1 MSRDGA
7 MARARALRDEL
18 TKRGVPTS
26 IEIQQG
32 RPGTPNG
39 RWFDTRFIGTMGHHI
54 VSRRSQGLTPGLALV
69 KRGRSD
75 VPGPLC
81 NGYLGFDGRA
91 RIICMGWANHPGA
104 GGAYTLPGGRI
115 PQNTGRPYLFGWEI
129 EGGLSESDWP
139 ASFRTLMGKVH
150 AATLAWLGRDER
162 SHIEHKTWAPSRKI
176 DRLGYTLA
184 SARAEVRRNSTS
196 EDDMPLNDADKKWLE
211 SNIGAPVRSARAAV
225 RDHLRWVATGDG
237 TTTFSPRTFW
247 DLTARDSRR
256 SALRTDEILANQE
269 AADAKLDSI
278 LAAAGGSD
286 GDEIKALIQQNHA
299 DTVARLEAA
308 DVERDQLRE
317 QVSQIAELVEQV
329 GSGELAADE
338 VVRLIGERLT
348 ATDDD
353 GEA

>member
-1 MSRDGA
+1 MSKSA
-7 MARARALRDEL
+7 ATARARALRDEL
-18 TKRGVPTS
+18 VERGVPTS
-26 IEIQQG
+26 IELQQG

-39 RWFDTRFIGTMGHHI
+39 RWYDTRFIGTMGHHI

-176 DRLGYTLA
+176 DRLNYTLSSARSELRPHLSVSTPPGDPLMAISGNESQVLAKIADAVLDRVLDKVDPNSGSTPRMRVKNMLRHAHYRGNQISVHQLPEMVATQERIESKVEALLGGGHDEVLSRIAANHAETLAALTA
-184 SARAEVRRNSTS
+184 SAERETAQLELIEEALSGERDASDTLRALRDLIDT
-196 EDDMPLNDADKKWLE
+196 
-211 SNIGAPVRSARAAV
+211 AV
-225 RDHLRWVATGDG
+225 GDG
-237 TTTFSPRTFW
+237 
-247 DLTARDSRR
+247 
-256 SALRTDEILANQE
+256 
-269 AADAKLDSI
+269 ADP
-278 LAAAGGSD
+278 
-286 GDEIKALIQQNHA
+286 
-299 DTVARLEAA
+299 
-308 DVERDQLRE
+308 
-317 QVSQIAELVEQV
+317 
-329 GSGELAADE
+329 
-338 VVRLIGERLT
+338 
-348 ATDDD
+348 DDD